1 MLAKCFGWVYTD
13 TRTPHQCVRVSR
25 LNIIVSSLSK
35 LFIIMKLHLPPP
47 FLAALLA
54 TFVVASYTYAEDIS
68 LNPLSSENGWV
79 YSKRNDS
86 KGSPTYSNGSITL
99 ADNWAQNLASWQQ
112 SGVLYDV
119 GSTGEMTFSAT
130 LSETGT
136 GGVLGL
142 ALVGSTQTIVL
153 GAPKY
158 NSQTN
163 LWYAISDNVRA
174 DVFLA
179 ESSGWDNNRVVANVP
194 SSDLKSLGTCVAG
207 TPFTID
213 GTVKRTQTG
222 TYSLTLKFNNVE
234 VVSDL
239 DLGYT
244 MDLSRVAFYSDG
256 ADNVNATL
264 SQLTFTGVSEYHV
277 KDVTWNGQTSWNNR
291 DQVWLD
297 SAGNAVAF
305 HQMDNVTFGTHA
317 EGVGSTV
324 TISEEVTAP
333 TITVNDQYV
342 FNLAENS
349 ILRGD
354 ITVNKDAGLALKGS
368 GRFLGVLSGS
378 GVLSFDGV
386 DGLISSEANAIAV
399 SELTITDATV
409 ATERFQSNGGT
420 SIIKAE
426 TLVNIGKG
434 GTLQLNGHDMLGWG
448 GNSPEKIVLQSD
460 DAEKLAVFDIQDSS
474 SLTLKTALELNG
486 NALVKGSSFNTYG
499 TSIAVTGTNNEIAS
513 EFQARHNV
521 TITVAKDGELLISG
535 LIKNGNNDGE
545 HNITKSGDGLLKIS
559 GTIDA
564 GYTGTISVNAGGLS
578 TKKYSSQANLQQL
591 ISYEADTKISTTGTG
606 FILLNS
612 GAYLLNVSDPVT
624 ISNKNYHVAGDFEL
638 NGYGNNVA
646 DASRSLI
653 VQNGKSF
660 TVDGNLYIA
669 TRGKL
674 EINGGH
680 VTAGTMSLG
689 HTDNGAYQGYLA
701 MSSGSL
707 TSGTITLN
715 NTHSN
720 SIDITGGTVEFTTA
734 TALSRGTNTGST
746 INITGTSADAP
757 VVLKATQAAW
767 TLDGSGLTA
776 APTLGN
782 IKVDAGNT
790 HAITLKNVALSGSV
804 VGNGKFTLGGAIAS
818 DDAVLDGALT
828 LDNVTFSGD
837 KVTLQEDARATVAN
851 MSDISSLLPQL
862 TGTGT
867 LVLASDAFIAGTSD
881 SAKVYDFAGNIEVT
895 GGVLKLGQLDGNQNL
910 LNQLTL
916 NDATIKLNGGGIR
929 YYGGDSTLGSIAVQD
944 NATIDVYATNGPY
957 NNPKGTLTLESIT
970 VASGKTLT
978 MSGQWAKN
986 VNISEINGAGKL
998 TIVGTTDDNYAI
1010 SDISVG
1016 TLEVNK
1022 KTDDSGS
1029 PAVDVAN
1036 ALTQAMVLQG
1046 NGVINLNGGVKVSS
1060 GSLKA
1065 TGNISVNIAAGTH
1078 SLAGLDMGDGG
1089 VSSAQVYLKEN
1100 ANLSFTN
1107 MWMSTTAA
1115 LYLEEGAT
1123 LATNN
1128 IKIAGLS
1135 STDKA
1140 TLKTSSKGEYSI
1152 EKSEYTI
1159 SNAEVTVT
1167 SDANRTLANKLSD
1180 SQIVNAGGGEL
1191 KLTHADNA
1199 LSGIKAMAG
1208 NISFE
1213 SLKNQTLESLYIA
1226 EGKTVNVG
1234 EATLSIQEAATT
1246 NGSKATNVT
1255 FGNGAK
1261 LQGNLVL
1268 QSGASVSLGSGV
1280 EIDGT
1285 LTLGYG
1291 MELTGA
1297 QLEAIENLKNNADER
1312 VALFSNVDAL
1322 KLADAATFSTN
1333 SVAVDYT
1340 GAQDLSNFFSNV
1352 DNGVYLLEFDQNV
1365 VYATLIP
1372 EPATTTLSLLA
1383 LAALAARRR
1392 RR

>member
-1 MLAKCFGWVYTD
+1 
-13 TRTPHQCVRVSR
+13 
-25 LNIIVSSLSK
+25 
-35 LFIIMKLHLPPP
+35 MKLHLPPP

-79 YSKRNDS
+79 YSKRNDD
-86 KGSPTYSNGSITL
+86 KKLPTYSNGSITL

-112 SGVLYDV
+112 TGVLYDV

-179 ESSGWDNNRVVANVP
+179 ESSGWDNNRVVANLP
-194 SSDLKSLGTCVAG
+194 SSDLKALGTCVAG

-222 TYSLTLKFNNVE
+222 TYSLTLEFNNVE

-256 ADNVNATL
+256 AGSVNATL
-264 SQLTFTGVSEYHV
+264 SQLTFTGVSEYHI

-305 HQMDNVTFGTHA
+305 HQTDNVTFGTHA

-324 TISEEVTAP
+324 TISEAVTAS

-368 GRFLGVLSGS
+368 GRFEGALSGS

-386 DGLISSEANAIAV
+386 DGLISGEANAIAV

-448 GNSPEKIVLQSD
+448 ENSPAKIVLQSD
-460 DAEKLAVFDIQDSS
+460 DAEKLAVFDIQDSG

-486 NALVKGSSFNTYG
+486 NALVKGSSFNTFG

-513 EFQARHNV
+513 EFQARNNV

-535 LIKNGNNDGE
+535 LIKDGTSGD
-545 HNITKSGDGLLKIS
+545 HNITKSGDGLLKIT
-559 GTIDA
+559 GDIDSE
-564 GYTGTISVNAGGLS
+564 YSGTISVTAGGLS
-578 TKKYSSQANLQQL
+578 TTKFDSTNKNTEFDG
-591 ISYEADTKISTTGTG
+591 INDYERITTSGTG
-606 FILLNS
+606 YVLLNFNEYS
-612 GAYLLNVSDPVT
+612 IGSSDGVSIT
-624 ISNKNYHVAGDFEL
+624 KNYKV
-638 NGYGNNVA
+638 NGA
-646 DASRSLI
+646 FTI
-653 VQNGKSF
+653 NGKGYEHSEEKRTF
-660 TVDGNLYIA
+660 TVGSEKSLTITGQLGVV
-669 TRGKL
+669 TRAEL
-674 EINGGH
+674 LINGGS
-680 VTAGTMSLG
+680 VVAGSLKLG
-689 HTDNGAYQGYLA
+689 HDDQEDTSNGAYHGYLT
-701 MSSGSL
+701 MTSGSL
-707 TSGTITLN
+707 TSGTISFGN
-715 NTHSN
+715 DNHVN
-720 SIDITGGTVEFTTA
+720 KVDITGGSVEFSA
-734 TALSRGTNTGST
+734 GAALTRGNNTGST
-746 INITGTSADAP
+746 INITGTSAAAP
-757 VVLKATQAAW
+757 VVLKATIIDW
-767 TLDGSGLTA
+767 TLDGSGLTT
-776 APTLGN
+776 APTMGN
-782 IKVDAGNT
+782 IKVDADNT
-790 HAITLKNVALSGSV
+790 YAITLKNVSLSGSV

-867 LVLASDAFIAGTSD
+867 LVLASDAFIAGAAQNTNTTT
-881 SAKVYDFAGNIEVT
+881 VYDFAGNIEVT
-895 GGVLKLGQLDGNQNL
+895 GGGVLRLGNNAGSGNNAM
-910 LNQLTL
+910 NQLEMES
-916 NDATIKLNGGGIR
+916 ATITLNGGSLR
-929 YYGGDSTLGSIAVQD
+929 YFGGDSTLGHIDVDAS
-944 NATIDVYATNGPY
+944 ATLDVYATNNGDTSS
-957 NNPKGTLTLESIT
+957 GTLTIKELDVAAEQTLTINGEWERNVDIEALTGDGALQIEKPTGKADSDSVVNIDSISFGT
-970 VASGKTLT
+970 LKAKGGYINIQAGEHTLKTLDI
-978 MSGQWAKN
+978 A
-986 VNISEINGAGKL
+986 INKSSTASVTLKEKAELAIGDGGLWMYNQTSLKL
-998 TIVGTTDDNYAI
+998 EKDA
-1010 SDISVG
+1010 S
-1016 TLEVNK
+1016 
-1022 KTDDSGS
+1022 
-1029 PAVDVAN
+1029 
-1036 ALTQAMVLQG
+1036 LTH
-1046 NGVINLNGGVKVSS
+1046 GVIN
-1060 GSLKA
+1060 
-1065 TGNISVNIAAGTH
+1065 
-1078 SLAGLDMGDGG
+1078 
-1089 VSSAQVYLKEN
+1089 
-1100 ANLSFTN
+1100 
-1107 MWMSTTAA
+1107 
-1115 LYLEEGAT
+1115 
-1123 LATNN
+1123 
-1128 IKIAGLS
+1128 IKGLS
-1135 STDKA
+1135 STEDGRA
-1140 TLKTSSKGEYSI
+1140 SIKTSVTNATGQLNGQYSI
-1152 EKSEYTI
+1152 TRADYTI

-1167 SDANRTLANKLSD
+1167 SDANQTLANKLSD

-1213 SLKNQTLESLYIA
+1213 SLQDQTLESLYIA

-1246 NGSKATNVT
+1246 NGSKVTNVT

-1280 EIDGT
+1280 EVDGT

-1297 QLEAIENLKNNADER
+1297 QLEAIENLKNKADER

-1333 SVAVDYT
+1333 SVAVDYA